1 MTHRVERLTQAG
13 LGQLADGTL
22 LERVLPGEDVDPQPD
37 GTARIVTPVA
47 DRVKPPCRHFK
58 SCGGCAM
65 QHASD
70 DFVANWKTAI
80 VERALSA
87 RGLPFPF
94 RKIHTSPAQSRRRAR
109 FSGRRTKKGAMV
121 GFHAKASDALIEVS
135 GCQLVQP
142 SIIGGFPAL
151 EALTILAASRK
162 SEVNLTVTDTA
173 GGLDVLVETERKL
186 DGPLR
191 IELAGLAETHDLAR
205 LAWNDDVVVTRKD
218 PDQIF
223 GAARVA
229 PPAGAFLQATRE
241 GEDALVASVLETVVG
256 AKKVVDLFAGAG
268 TFALSIAKSAE
279 VHAVEGG
286 AEMLETLDRGWRHAK
301 GLKSVTTENRDLFR
315 RPLEPDELNKFD
327 VAVLDPPRAGADAQ
341 IKTLAASELKKVAMV
356 SCNPVTFSRD
366 AAVLISAGFTMD
378 WVDVVDQFRWSQHV
392 ELVAAFTR
400 S

>member
-1 MTHRVERLTQAG
+1 MNVIVERLTQAG

-22 LERVLPGEDVDPQPD
+22 LERVLPGEEVAVQPD
-37 GTARIVTPVA
+37 GTVRIVAPVV
-47 DRVKPPCRHFK
+47 DRVKPSCRHFK

-70 DFVANWKTAI
+70 EFVATWKTAV

-94 RKIHTSPAQSRRRAR
+94 RTLHTSPPQSRRRAR

-135 GCQLVQP
+135 DCQLVQS
-142 SIIGGFPAL
+142 SIVKGFPAL

-162 SEVNLTVTDTA
+162 SEINLTVTDSI
-173 GGLDVLVETERKL
+173 GGLDVLVETERDL

-191 IELAGLAETHDLAR
+191 IELAGLAETYDLAR
-205 LAWNDDVVVTRKD
+205 LAWNDDVVVTRKS

-223 GAARVA
+223 GSARVA

-241 GEDALVASVLETVVG
+241 GEQALVSAVLDTAVG

-268 TFALSIAKSAE
+268 TLALSIAKTAE
-279 VHAVEGG
+279 VHAVENGS
-286 AEMLETLDRGWRHAK
+286 EMLETLDRGWRHAE
-301 GLKSVTTENRDLFR
+301 GLKSVTTESRDLFR
-315 RPLEPDELNKFD
+315 RPLEPDELNRFD
-327 VAVLDPPRAGADAQ
+327 LAVLDPPRAGADAQ
-341 IKTLAASELKKVAMV
+341 IKTVAKSDLCKVSMV

-366 AAVLISAGFTMD
+366 AAALLEAGFSME
-378 WVDVVDQFRWSQHV
+378 WVDVVDQFRWSPHV
-392 ELVAAFTR
+392 ELAAYFTR

>member
-1 MTHRVERLTQAG
+1 MNDTVERLTQAG
-13 LGQLADGTL
+13 LGQLANGTL
-22 LERVLPGEDVDPQPD
+22 LERVLPGEEVEVLAD
-37 GTARIVTPVA
+37 GTARIVTPVV

-70 DFVANWKTAI
+70 EFVGSWKTAV
-80 VERALSA
+80 VERALTA

-94 RKIHTSPAQSRRRAR
+94 RNLHTSPAQSRRRAR

-121 GFHAKASDALIEVS
+121 GFHAKASDTLIEVS
-135 GCQLVQP
+135 DCQLVLA
-142 SIIGGFPAL
+142 SIVEGFPAL

-162 SEVNLTVTDTA
+162 SEINLTVTDTI
-173 GGLDVLVETERKL
+173 GGLDVLVETERAL

-191 IELAGLAETHDLAR
+191 VELAGVAETHDLAR
-205 LAWNDDVVVTRKD
+205 LAWNDDVVVTRKA
-218 PDQIF
+218 PDQTF

-241 GEDALVASVLETVVG
+241 GEAALVTAVLDTVKGV
-256 AKKVVDLFAGAG
+256 KKVVDLFSGAG
-268 TFALSIAKSAE
+268 TFALSIAKTAE

-286 AEMLETLDRGWRHAK
+286 SEMLETLDRGWRHAK
-301 GLKSVTTENRDLFR
+301 GLKSVTTESRDLFR
-315 RPLEPDELNKFD
+315 RPLEPDELNRFD
-327 VAVLDPPRAGADAQ
+327 LAVLDPPRAGADAQ
-341 IKTLAASELKKVAMV
+341 IKTLAASDLRKVAMV

-366 AAVLISAGFTMD
+366 AAVLLEAGFEMD
-378 WVDVVDQFRWSQHV
+378 WIDVVDQFRWSPHV
-392 ELVAAFTR
+392 EIVAAFTR